1 MMRNLVRPADRSL
14 CSDGTPVPTD
24 ETLWLSLL
32 FLLVAVLYASV
43 GQAGA
48 SGYLAAMGLFG
59 LPAATMKVTA
69 LSLNL
74 LVAAIGTWQFWRAGD
89 LSWRSFYPFGVLGVP
104 FSLLG
109 GALQLPVHI
118 YYPVVG
124 IILIL
129 AAVQMVRAA
138 RRRPAEAKAPPAV
151 PPFLP
156 ALLTGAV
163 IGFISGT
170 TGTGG
175 GIFLAPVILSMN
187 WVSFRRTAAVTANY
201 NLLNSAA
208 ALAGA
213 YSIIGAV
220 PSALPFWLLAVGMG
234 GAVGSFIGSRHLPE
248 AVLRYMLAAIL
259 AASGVKL
266 LLS

>member
-1 MMRNLVRPADRSL
+1 MSAF
-14 CSDGTPVPTD
+14 D
-24 ETLWLSLL
+24 ETIWLAVL
-32 FLLVAVLYASV
+32 FLIVAALYAAV

-48 SGYLAAMGLFG
+48 SGYLAAMGMFG
-59 LPAATMKVTA
+59 LAPTVMKPTA
-69 LSLNL
+69 LALNL
-74 LVAAIGTWQFWRAGD
+74 LVAGIGTFQFWRSG
-89 LSWRSFYPFGVLGVP
+89 LFSWRTFYPFAVLGFP

-109 GALQLPVHI
+109 GSVQLPGHI

-129 AAVQMVRAA
+129 SGIQMLRSTLTKRIPVEA
-138 RRRPAEAKAPPAV
+138 AEAPPV
-151 PPFLP
+151 LP

-163 IGFISGT
+163 IGFVSGT

-175 GIFLAPVILSMN
+175 GIFLAPIILAMN
-187 WVSFRRTAAVTANY
+187 WVSLRRTAAVTAAY

-213 YSIIGAV
+213 YASIKSI
-220 PSALPFWLLAVGMG
+220 PSALPLWLVAVGLG
-234 GAVGSFIGSRHLPE
+234 GVAGSLVGSRYRSDRNLRFI
-248 AVLRYMLAAIL
+248 LAAIL
-259 AASGVKL
+259 LVSGTKL